1 MARKVLVTAG
11 GAGIG
16 KAIARAFL
24 AEDCDVYACDIDP
37 AALASAAAELKGLR
51 TGLCDVADRFQV
63 EAMVAGAAA
72 ALGGIDVLVNCAG
85 ISGPTAP
92 VQDIDPDDWDRV
104 LKVHLTGTFNVSRLA
119 IPHLIR
125 STAGVVINMSS
136 AAGRFGYPNRSPY
149 ATVKWGLIGFTKTLS
164 MELGE
169 HGVRVNAI
177 LPGGVEGER
186 VQRVLAGRARATG
199 QTIEA
204 MQAGALAN
212 QSIKQFVDPDDIAA
226 LAVFL
231 ASDAAKSISGQMLN
245 IDGDQQRA

>member
-1 MARKVLVTAG
+1 MTRKVLVTAG

-16 KAIARAFL
+16 KAIAKAFL
-24 AEDCDVYACDIDP
+24 ADGASVYACDIDP
-37 AALASAAAELKGLR
+37 AALERTGAELAGLK
-51 TGLCDVADRFQV
+51 TGLCDVADRAQV
-63 EAMVAGAAA
+63 EAMVAEAAD

-92 VQDIDPDDWDRV
+92 VQDIDPDDWERV
-104 LKVHLTGTFNVSRLA
+104 LGVHLTGTFNVTRLA

-125 STAGVVINMSS
+125 SPAGVVINMSS

-149 ATVKWGLIGFTKTLS
+149 ATVKWGLIGFTKTLA

-186 VQRVLAGRARATG
+186 VQRVLEGRARVAGQSVEEVKTG
-199 QTIEA
+199 
-204 MQAGALAN
+204 MLVN
-212 QSIKQFVDPDDIAA
+212 QSIKRLVDPDEIGA